1 MNLQNLS
8 YALDQSLHNLGAVM
22 VTGGALV
29 ALFEKRGRTLLV
41 RIVLSGWIIQGATGA
56 LFGLL
61 SYSFYGHLPD
71 IAGAAIRALE
81 IVMICAVA
89 GILLSA
95 FYLLKS
101 DAWQEGKCMLVLRLL
116 AFIAL
121 LALICAA
128 FLRWFS

>member
-1 MNLQNLS
+1 MNLQNLC

-29 ALFEKRGRTLLV
+29 SLFERRERRLLV
-41 RIVLSGWIIQGATGA
+41 RIVFSGWITQGATGA

-71 IAGAAIRALE
+71 IAGAAVIALL
-81 IVMICAVA
+81 VKMGCALA
-89 GILLSA
+89 GLVLSA
-95 FYLLKS
+95 AYLWKS
-101 DAWQEGKCMLVLRLL
+101 DAWGEGKRLLILRLL
-116 AFIAL
+116 AFMAF
-121 LALICAA
+121 LALTSAA